1 MAPVE
6 VVGAVNADSNV
17 GQGETEQLPE
27 GTEGLTTAS
36 RDTNQ
41 VKYHL
46 F

>member
-1 MAPVE
+1 MVPVE
-6 VVGAVNADSNV
+6 VVGSVNADG
-17 GQGETEQLPE
+17 GQEGTERLPE
-27 GTEGLTTAS
+27 GPEGLATAS